1 MSFATD
7 KAALLALLLVVVLMA
22 AGQLLFKSTAL
33 SWHAHGSLLTP
44 TVLLRL
50 LVALSVYGVATIAWI
65 WVLQRAPLNLAYPLV
80 ALTFVLVPLVA
91 RWMFGETVGM
101 RYWIG
106 VGLIVAG
113 IMVAMSARPASP

>member
-1 MSFATD
+1 
-7 KAALLALLLVVVLMA
+7 MA
-22 AGQLLFKSTAL
+22 AGQGLFKSPAL
-33 SWHAHGSLLTP
+33 AWHAHGSLLTP

-80 ALTFVLVPLVA
+80 ALTFVLVPLGA